1 MRMEEAGERVGG
13 FALVRLLK
21 AHGETRVWN
30 AVREA
35 DGAEVALKLAPAGSS
50 AAVRLRH
57 EESALS
63 RVMSRSTV
71 AVAGS
76 GELDGRVFLALDWYR
91 GGTLKE
97 RLAAD
102 GSLSVSAVGAVA
114 RMLLGALRDVHAAG
128 IIHRD
133 LKPGNVFLTEFGDP
147 RLGDF
152 GIALLPGERPKP
164 GAVVGSAAYM
174 SPEQAAGRRVD
185 ARSDLYSLGLVLHEL
200 TTGRQVFAGASFAEK
215 LRRAATEAAPF
226 LSEVAP
232 DVPVSFA
239 RFVATLTARDRAL
252 RPRSAVEAFYAL
264 KAMIF

>member
-1 MRMEEAGERVGG
+1 MKAVGERVGG

-21 AHGETRVWN
+21 THGGTRVWN

-35 DGAEVALKLAPAGSS
+35 DGAEVALKLAPSGSPD
-50 AAVRLRH
+50 AVRLRH
-57 EESALS
+57 EEAALS

-71 AVAGS
+71 AVAGF
-76 GELDGRVFLALDWYR
+76 GEQGGCVFLALDWYR
-91 GGTLKE
+91 GGTLKD
-97 RLAAD
+97 RLSAD
-102 GSLSVSAVGAVA
+102 GPLPVCAVGAVA
-114 RMLLGALRDVHAAG
+114 RTLLAALRDVHAAG
-128 IIHRD
+128 IVHRD
-133 LKPGNVFLTEFGDP
+133 LKPGNVFLTELGDP

-152 GIALLPGERPKP
+152 GIALLPDERPKP
-164 GAVVGSAAYM
+164 GVVVGSAAYM

-200 TTGRQVFAGASFAEK
+200 TTGRQVFGGANFAEK
-215 LRRAATEAAPF
+215 IRRAATETVPF
-226 LSEVAP
+226 LSEIAP